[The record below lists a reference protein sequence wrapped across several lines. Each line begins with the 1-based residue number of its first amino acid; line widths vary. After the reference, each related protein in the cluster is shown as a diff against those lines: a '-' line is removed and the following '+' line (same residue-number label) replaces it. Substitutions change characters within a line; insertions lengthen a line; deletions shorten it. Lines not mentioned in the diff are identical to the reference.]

1 MNEHSLKIMARNIDY
16 TKLEGVKQSAIKLI
30 VEKGYGGAS
39 ISSIAKR
46 AKVAEGYLYRFYK
59 GKEDLIS
66 DLLNSKINEIADNL
80 EASIKR
86 SQSFDEIIELL
97 IRGIFKIARKS
108 ANDIK
113 FIYVMMNDY
122 SFSVHSNIKERIR
135 ILCKEANDKG
145 RELGQLDGLIGVD
158 ELYIFAVIYP
168 IQFINLRLK
177 SFFGTNKWTEE
188 DIERVIKICNKTLKN

>member
-1 MNEHSLKIMARNIDY
+1 MNIHSNIMARSIDN
-16 TKLEGVKQSAIKLI
+16 TKLEGVKQSAMKLI

-39 ISSIAKR
+39 ISSIAKK

-59 GKEDLIS
+59 GKEELVG

-80 EASIKR
+80 EESIKN

-97 IRGIFKIARKS
+97 IRGVFKIAKKS
-108 ANDIK
+108 SNDIK

-122 SFSVHSNIKERIR
+122 SFSVNSKLKERIR
-135 ILCKEANDKG
+135 LLCMEANDKG
-145 RELGQLDGLIGVD
+145 RELNQLDELISVE
-158 ELYIFAVIYP
+158 ELYMFAVIYP

-177 SFFGTNKWTEE
+177 SFFGTNKWSEE
-188 DIERVIKICNKTLKN
+188 DIERMIKICSKTLKN